1 MNIAKR
7 IDQYDNNSVILCDPI
22 KNNIMSEG
30 NFIRI
35 LYSTQNITL
44 NGIYIIITLNNITC
58 EKYFSKYR
66 CFFNMLSHKD
76 LLDKLQII
84 EENILNKYRT
94 VDKIPQYKIYEQIK
108 NGNIKIFNDVGNK
121 SICSFILKISGI
133 WETQSNYGLTY
144 KFIKVN

>member
-22 KNNIMSEG
+22 KNNIMTEG

-44 NGIYIIITLNNITC
+44 NGIYIVITLNNITC

-66 CFFNMLSHKD
+66 CFFNMLSHKE

-84 EENILNKYRT
+84 EENILGKYRT
-94 VDKIPQYKIYEQIK
+94 IDKIPQYKIYEKIK

-121 SICSFILKISGI
+121 CVCSFILKISGI